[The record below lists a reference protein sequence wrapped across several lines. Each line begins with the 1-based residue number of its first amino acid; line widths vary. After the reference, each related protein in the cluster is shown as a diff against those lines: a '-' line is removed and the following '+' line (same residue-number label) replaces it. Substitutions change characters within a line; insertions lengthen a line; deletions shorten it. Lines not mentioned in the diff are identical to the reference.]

1 MKQVILKVD
10 GMSCSACQNT
20 VEKYLNKQ
28 DGVNASVNLVMAQ
41 ALIDYDET
49 KVTIE
54 DLERYIKESGYKSLG
69 IYDEKEE
76 EKQDNTKTYLI
87 LLGIVIILL
96 MYVSMSHMLSLPM
109 IPYLDKHNYPI
120 NYGIAELILT
130 LPLLIY
136 GTNIITSGINKLIHK
151 HPNMDSLVTIGI
163 ISSFTYSLINLI
175 KIILGNDTLM
185 NHLYFESSAMIIYFL
200 NLGRYIDKLSKGHTK
215 EAIKDLVTITPET
228 ALLKTKTGEK
238 IVTIDE
244 VHINDILIC
253 KPGMKIAVDGRIVK
267 GSTHVDESFITGES
281 LPSKKKEKDKVI
293 AGSMNIDGSIEYI
306 AEGIGPNSTISSIV
320 RLVSKASNT
329 KAPIQRIADIVS
341 GYFVPGIIIIAIL
354 TLFINLLIGTSFNDS
369 LISFVN
375 VLVVSCPC
383 ALGLATPLAI
393 IVSIGVNAKKG
404 ILIKDG
410 ETLENIHKID
420 TIVFDKTGT
429 LTYGKLKISEI
440 NKYSEYKEEDLLK
453 LVAALEH
460 NSTHPIATSFEEYY
474 DKNIKVTDFKNIEG
488 IGIKGTIN
496 KEKVLI
502 GSNKIIKELSIKNDY
517 KEQEDFLASLGNTI
531 IYVIKN
537 NRIIAL
543 IGVKDII
550 RIEAK
555 ETINQLLKM
564 NKQVIML
571 SGDNEKTAKLIA
583 STLNINKIK
592 ANVLPSEKESYLQEL
607 MKNHKVMMVGDGIN
621 DAPSLTS
628 ADIGVSM
635 NSGTDIAGESSDI
648 ILMKDDLSKIIDV
661 INISKSTIT
670 IIKQNL
676 FWAFFYNICM
686 IPIATGLL
694 KPLGIT
700 LSPMI
705 ASLAMTIS
713 SITVVLNSLRLRKKY
728 LK

>member
-28 DGVNASVNLVMAQ
+28 DGVTASVNLIMAQ

-69 IYDEKEE
+69 IYNEKEE
-76 EKQDNTKTYLI
+76 QKKDNTKIYLI
-87 LLGIVIILL
+87 LLGIIILL
-96 MYVSMSHMLSLPM
+96 LMYLSMSHMLSLP
-109 IPYLDKHNYPI
+109 IISYLDKHKYPI
-120 NYGIAELILT
+120 IYGIIELILT

-136 GTNIITSGINKLIHK
+136 GRNVIISGINKLIHK
-151 HPNMDSLVTIGI
+151 HPNMDTLVTIGI
-163 ISSFTYSLINLI
+163 ISSYIYSLINLI
-175 KIILGNDTLM
+175 RIILGNHTLI

-200 NLGRYIDKLSKGHTK
+200 SLGRYIDKISKGKTK

-228 ALLKTKTGEK
+228 ALLKSESGEK

-253 KPGMKIAVDGRIVK
+253 KPGMKIAVDGTIVK
-267 GSTHVDESFITGES
+267 GNTHVDESFITGES
-281 LPSKKKEKDKVI
+281 LPNKKKEKDKVI
-293 AGSMNIDGSIEYI
+293 AGSMNIDGVIEYK

-320 RLVSKASNT
+320 RLVSKAANT

-341 GYFVPGIIIIAIL
+341 SYFVPGVIIIAIL
-354 TLFINLLIGTSFNDS
+354 TLLINILLGTSFNDS

-393 IVSIGVNAKKG
+393 IVSIGINAKKG

-420 TIVFDKTGT
+420 T
-429 LTYGKLKISEI
+429 KISEI
-440 NKYSEYKEEDLLK
+440 NNYSEYKEKDLLK
-453 LVAALEH
+453 LVSSLEH
-460 NSTHPIATSFEEYY
+460 NSTHPIATAFKEYY
-474 DKNIKVTDFKNIEG
+474 DKNIKVTNFKNIEG
-488 IGIKGTIN
+488 IGVSGTVN
-496 KEKVLI
+496 KKKILI
-502 GSNKIIKELSIKNDY
+502 GNNKILKELSIKNEY
-517 KEQEDFLASLGNTI
+517 KEQEDSLALNGNTI
-531 IYVIKN
+531 IYVTEDNK
-537 NRIIAL
+537 IIAI

-550 RIEAK
+550 RDEAK
-555 ETINQLLKM
+555 ETINKLLRM
-564 NKQVIML
+564 NKQVFML
-571 SGDNEKTAKLIA
+571 SGDNEKTANLIA
-583 STLNINKIK
+583 SSLNITNIK
-592 ANVLPSEKESYLQEL
+592 ANVLPSEKESFLQEL

-628 ADIGVSM
+628 ANIGVSM

-661 INISKSTIT
+661 INISQSTIT

-686 IPIATGLL
+686 IPIAIGLL
-694 KPLGIT
+694 KPLGIILT
-700 LSPMI
+700 PMI
-705 ASLAMTIS
+705 ASIAMTLS
-713 SITVVLNSLRLRKKY
+713 SITVILNSLRLRKKY